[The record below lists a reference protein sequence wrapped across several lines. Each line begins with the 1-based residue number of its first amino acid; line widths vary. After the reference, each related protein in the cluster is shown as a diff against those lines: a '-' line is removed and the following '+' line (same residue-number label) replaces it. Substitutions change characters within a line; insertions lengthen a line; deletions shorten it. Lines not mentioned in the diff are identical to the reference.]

1 MQPLQ
6 ALDYVYY
13 KQTLTKLL
21 RGYEDKTFRTA
32 CTLLNNP
39 NMPLVD
45 AFDQLYN
52 IAEQSR
58 RNEYYYQ
65 NQWFTQFAQHRTSV
79 SVLRQNWVGRGVA
92 DLIDCEYGEVVE
104 IKSDLDSFARLEH
117 QISQYFTGFTR
128 VSVLANNK
136 QIGELCELLDRLPC
150 GERVGVYA
158 MGKAGNIST
167 VREPRTVIKYLKQ
180 RTIYAMLHLS
190 EVEALLASRT
200 LSFQPCN
207 SFERYEHYFA
217 QFATTSVLVNQRDMK
232 RIITERA
239 RRDIGQIQQLP
250 KSIWSAAYFLPDK
263 ELQTLLSVN
272 AIMQ

>member
-21 RGYEDKTFRTA
+21 RGYEDKTFRTV

-45 AFDQLYN
+45 ALDQLYN

-65 NQWFTQFAQHRTSV
+65 NQWFTQFAQHQTSV
-79 SVLRQNWVGRGVA
+79 SVLRQNWAGRCVA
-92 DLIDCEYGEVVE
+92 DLIDCERGEAIE

-117 QISQYFTGFTR
+117 QIAQYFTGFTH
-128 VSVLANNK
+128 VSVLAK
-136 QIGELCELLDRLPC
+136 DEKIRELCGLLEHMPC

-158 MGKAGNIST
+158 MHEAGDISA
-167 VREPRTVIKYLKQ
+167 VREPRMVIKYLKQ
-180 RTIYAMLHLS
+180 RTIYAMLHQK
-190 EVEALLASRT
+190 EVETLLAQRDP
-200 LSFQPCN
+200 SFQPCN
-207 SFERYEHYFA
+207 SYERYEHYYQKFS
-217 QFATTSVLVNQRDMK
+217 TTSVLVNQRDMT
-232 RIITERA
+232 RIITERS
-239 RRDIGQIQQLP
+239 RRNINAIKTLP
-250 KSIWSAAYFLPDK
+250 PSVWSAAYFLPDK
-263 ELQTLLSVN
+263 ELQTLLS
-272 AIMQ
+272 MST